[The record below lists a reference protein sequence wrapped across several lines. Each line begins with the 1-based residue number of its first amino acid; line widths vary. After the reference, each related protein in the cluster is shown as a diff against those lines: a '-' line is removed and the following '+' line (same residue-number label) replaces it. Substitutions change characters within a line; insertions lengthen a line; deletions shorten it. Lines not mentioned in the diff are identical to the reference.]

1 MRFSRGHQRS
11 LQLALLAGALLITLT
26 PAACG
31 ASSVSSGATT
41 SISSIGSAS
50 DMKPTLPPAPAG
62 TATPTVMPNLTPA
75 AAVGWLTYTDS
86 IYHFKTVVPP
96 GWRIGTVYD
105 NTETNLGGPCSYD
118 AIFFPPGDTHQADP
132 LVLLQMREYMVIYVN
147 LYCPP
152 PDDTPNHLPE
162 SAGAI
167 MVSGVPAKVYAEDT
181 SDGVSVSRSHTS
193 ATIFTRSMSLE
204 RPLTARSTWACSRVS
219 CILAREWL
227 SR

>member
-1 MRFSRGHQRS
+1 
-11 LQLALLAGALLITLT
+11 
-26 PAACG
+26 
-31 ASSVSSGATT
+31 
-41 SISSIGSAS
+41 
-50 DMKPTLPPAPAG
+50 MKPTLPPAPAG

-152 PDDTPNHLPE
+152 QMTLLTTYLRARAPSW
-162 SAGAI
+162 SAGFRRKCMPRIRA
-167 MVSGVPAKVYAEDT
+167 MVS
-181 SDGVSVSRSHTS
+181 SVSRSHTS